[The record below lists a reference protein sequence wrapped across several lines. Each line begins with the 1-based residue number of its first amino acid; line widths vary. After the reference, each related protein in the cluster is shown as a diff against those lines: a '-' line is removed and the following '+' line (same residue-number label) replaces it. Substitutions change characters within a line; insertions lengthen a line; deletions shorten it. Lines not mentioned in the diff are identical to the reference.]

1 MHWGYPSAIFCATFV
16 LQSFVLHF
24 FSMHMLIH
32 RWGKPE
38 SWEIEQSL
46 GQFYSTEEMKIRV
59 KGYESSQNLRGQSS
73 EEKWHSL
80 IYEDQLRSWKAKKK
94 TSAQRMGRQADFQQS
109 CGSREKKIKIW
120 GPSGK
125 KNLGNMPIFQLKS
138 LRLHSISR
146 GGKKIS
152 FHKNGNKA
160 SVHLHLNLN

>member
-1 MHWGYPSAIFCATFV
+1 
-16 LQSFVLHF
+16 
-24 FSMHMLIH
+24 
-32 RWGKPE
+32 
-38 SWEIEQSL
+38 
-46 GQFYSTEEMKIRV
+46 
-59 KGYESSQNLRGQSS
+59 
-73 EEKWHSL
+73 
-80 IYEDQLRSWKAKKK
+80 
-94 TSAQRMGRQADFQQS
+94 MGRQADFQQS

-160 SVHLHLNLN
+160 SVHLHLNLNQCKPLLSSLLVISNGKSSVQEMTSFRDSNYHAHCLIFNNNNDKLPRKKNAKRKRQVAKNQGKMITKIEKDRQVSQIIGIQNMDIRITVIIIFCQC